1 MGIWTWLKELVADL
15 TRPCATCGSRFHTE
29 TAHCPVH
36 LEEVLGD
43 PYHGGG
49 CWSCEWEL
57 DNRRRQAQARVDA
70 AAREAEL
77 DRLADKIAARLR
89 GPGA

>member
-1 MGIWTWLKELVADL
+1 MGLVNYFRELINDL
-15 TRPCATCGSRFHTE
+15 LRPCATCGSRFHTE
-29 TAHCPVH
+29 TAHCPIH
-36 LEEVLGD
+36 PQELLD
-43 PYHGGG
+43 DLMGG
-49 CWSCEWEL
+49 CWSCGW
-57 DNRRRQAQARVDA
+57 DRDWQRRLAQARAEA

>member
-1 MGIWTWLKELVADL
+1 MGVYTWLKELVADL

-36 LEEVLGD
+36 SEEVLD
-43 PYHGGG
+43 SVFG
-49 CWSCEWEL
+49 CWSCEWDRDEQ
-57 DNRRRQAQARVDA
+57 RRQAQARADA

-77 DRLADKIAARLR
+77 DRLADKIVARLR
-89 GPGA
+89 GPL

>member
-1 MGIWTWLKELVADL
+1 MGVWTWLKELVADL

-29 TAHCPVH
+29 TAHCPIH
-36 LEEVLGD
+36 PHELLD
-43 PYHGGG
+43 DLMGG
-49 CWSCEWEL
+49 CWSCEW
-57 DNRRRQAQARVDA
+57 NRDWQRRLAQARADA

-77 DRLADKIAARLR
+77 DRLADKIAERLR

>member
-1 MGIWTWLKELVADL
+1 MGVWTWLKELVADL

-29 TAHCPVH
+29 TAHCPIH
-36 LEEVLGD
+36 PHELLD
-43 PYHGGG
+43 DLMGG
-49 CWSCEWEL
+49 CWSCEW
-57 DNRRRQAQARVDA
+57 DRDWQRRHDSLLERI
-70 AAREAEL
+70 AREAEL